1 MKIKNVVV
9 IGSGTMGS
17 GIAAHLCNANIP
29 VTLLDLKTEISEK
42 ARERIHKSRP
52 PLLIDKSKIN
62 NIKVG
67 NISDDF
73 DVVKDAD
80 WIVEAVVERIDVK
93 HQIYKKI
100 FKTRKDGAIVSSNT
114 SSIPIK
120 VLSEH
125 LTDIEKK
132 DFCITHFFNPV
143 RYMGL
148 LEIVKN
154 ENNDLNKINQ
164 LKEFCEVELG
174 KGAIICN
181 DTPGFLGNRV
191 GVYAMQVAMTEAFKM
206 KLSVEEADAIF
217 GRPMGIPKT
226 GVFGLY
232 DLIGIDLMAD
242 VLKSFIKELP
252 KSDEFHEVAKEIPLV
267 KKLIETG
274 YTGRKGKGGFYRI
287 NKTGATKVM
296 EAINLETGDYSPS
309 KKIDV
314 KSDKVD
320 LQALIN
326 RKDKYGEYA
335 WSVLSKIIK
344 YASSLIPNIT
354 KEFNDID
361 EAMRLGFNWA
371 KGPFEMLEEI
381 GVKNFFNRVDD
392 FTGNSFLEDL
402 SKTKNSE
409 HLTDIEKKDFCITHF
424 FNPVRYM
431 GLLEIVKNE
440 NNDLKKINQLKEFCE
455 IELGKGAI
463 VCNDTPG
470 FLGNRVGVYAMQV
483 AMTEAFKMK
492 LSVEEADAI
501 FGRPMGIPKTGVFG
515 LYDLIGID
523 LMADVLKSFIKE
535 LPKSDEFHEVAKEI
549 PLVKKLIETG
559 YTGRKGK
566 GGFYRM
572 NKTATSKVME
582 AINLES
588 GNYFPSKKIDVKSDK
603 VDLQGLINRKDKYG
617 EYAWSVLSKIIKY
630 ASSLVPGI
638 TKEFNDIDEAMR
650 LGFNWAKGPFEML
663 EEIGVKNFFD
673 KIDEYKGNNFLEK
686 LSKTKNEDFYGE
698 RQKYTNIETLGKV
711 KKTASSLDGND
722 SAKIYRFNDYNIVEF
737 TTKANA
743 LDYDSMDALKK
754 ATDKPLI
761 IINESMQFSA
771 GVNLT
776 YTMQFADKKDFK
788 SIEKFIKYFQETC
801 KHLKYSKHP
810 VISAP
815 SGLTLGG
822 GFEVMVQS
830 NFVASHT
837 NIVVGLVE
845 TIVGLIPAGGGC
857 KEMLARWLDT
867 DEAKKDPN
875 YAPLKVFDIIGYGK
889 TATSPVEAEPM
900 KYLRPVDKKI
910 MNRNSLLEVSKKIL
924 MENKDFKAPN
934 EVKFNLPG
942 KSVLEDMNK
951 ILDKLYNDKV
961 ILDHGVTVAKELAH
975 VLSGGDTTIDKTLSE
990 DDLFKLELDAFMRL
1004 IETQKTQDRIKHTL
1018 ATGKPLVN

>member
-17 GIAAHLCNANIP
+17 GIAAHLCNANVP
-29 VTLLDLKTEISEK
+29 VTLLDLTTEISTN

-67 NISDDF
+67 NINDNF

-80 WIVEAVVERIDVK
+80 WIVEAVVERIDIK
-93 HQIYKKI
+93 HQIYEKI
-100 FKTRKDGAIVSSNT
+100 FNARKDGAIVSSNT

-120 VLSEH
+120 VLSEN
-125 LTDIEKK
+125 LTDQQKK

-154 ENNDLNKINQ
+154 ENNDLNKINS

-191 GVYAMQVAMTEAFKM
+191 GVYAMQIAMTEAFKM

-252 KSDEFHEVAKEIPLV
+252 QTDKFHIVAQEIPLV
-267 KKLIETG
+267 KKLIDTG

-287 NKTGATKVM
+287 NKEGGSKVL
-296 EAINLETGDYSPS
+296 EALNLETGEYSPS

-320 LQALIN
+320 LNALIN
-326 RKDKYGEYA
+326 RGDKYGEYA

-344 YASSLIPNIT
+344 YASSLVPEIT

-381 GVKNFFNRVDD
+381 GVENFFSKIDE
-392 FTGNSFLEDL
+392 FEGNKFLEEL
-402 SKTKNSE
+402 SKTK
-409 HLTDIEKKDFCITHF
+409 DEK
-424 FNPVRYM
+424 
-431 GLLEIVKNE
+431 
-440 NNDLKKINQLKEFCE
+440 
-455 IELGKGAI
+455 
-463 VCNDTPG
+463 
-470 FLGNRVGVYAMQV
+470 
-483 AMTEAFKMK
+483 
-492 LSVEEADAI
+492 
-501 FGRPMGIPKTGVFG
+501 
-515 LYDLIGID
+515 
-523 LMADVLKSFIKE
+523 
-535 LPKSDEFHEVAKEI
+535 
-549 PLVKKLIETG
+549 
-559 YTGRKGK
+559 
-566 GGFYRM
+566 
-572 NKTATSKVME
+572 
-582 AINLES
+582 
-588 GNYFPSKKIDVKSDK
+588 
-603 VDLQGLINRKDKYG
+603 
-617 EYAWSVLSKIIKY
+617 
-630 ASSLVPGI
+630 
-638 TKEFNDIDEAMR
+638 
-650 LGFNWAKGPFEML
+650 
-663 EEIGVKNFFD
+663 
-673 KIDEYKGNNFLEK
+673 
-686 LSKTKNEDFYGE
+686 FYGE
-698 RQKYTNIETLGKV
+698 RQKYTNIETIGKV
-711 KKTASSLDGND
+711 KRKAQSVDGNS
-722 SAKIYRFNDYNIVEF
+722 SAQIYRFKDYNIVEF

-776 YTMQFADKKDFK
+776 YTMNFADKGDFK
-788 SIEKFIKYFQETC
+788 SIEKFIKYFQDTC
-801 KHLKYSKHP
+801 KHLKYSKYP

-822 GFEVMVQS
+822 GFEVLVQS

-837 NIVVGLVE
+837 NIVIGLVE

-857 KEMLARWLDT
+857 KEMLARWSET

-889 TATSPVEAEPM
+889 TATSPVEAVPM
-900 KYLRPVDKKI
+900 KYLKPEDKTI
-910 MNRNSLLEVSKKIL
+910 MNRNSLLEVSKKIIN
-924 MENKDFKAPN
+924 ENKNFTTT
-934 EVKFNLPG
+934 EELKFNLPG
-942 KSVLEDMNK
+942 ESVRGEMHK
-951 ILDKLYNDKV
+951 ILEKLYNDKV
-961 ILDHGVTVAKELAH
+961 ILDHGVEVAKELAY
-975 VLSGGDTTIDKTLSE
+975 VLSGGDTTVEKTLSE

-1004 IETQKTQDRIKHTL
+1004 IETKKTQERIKHTL

>member
-42 ARERIHKSRP
+42 ARERIHKSKP

-62 NIKVG
+62 NIKIG
-67 NISDDF
+67 NISDNF
-73 DVVKDAD
+73 NVVGDAD
-80 WIVEAVVERIDVK
+80 WIVEAVVERIDIK
-93 HQIYKKI
+93 HEIYDKI
-100 FKTRKDGAIVSSNT
+100 FKSRKDGAIVSSNT

-120 VLSEH
+120 VLSQNLDKEQ
-125 LTDIEKK
+125 KK

-154 ENNDLNKINQ
+154 EDNDLNKINQ
-164 LKEFCEVELG
+164 LKEFCETELG

-191 GVYAMQVAMTEAFKM
+191 GVYAMQIAMTEAFKM

-252 KSDEFHEVAKEIPLV
+252 KTDEFHEVAKEIPL
-267 KKLIETG
+267 I
-274 YTGRKGKGGFYRI
+274 
-287 NKTGATKVM
+287 
-296 EAINLETGDYSPS
+296 
-309 KKIDV
+309 
-314 KSDKVD
+314 
-320 LQALIN
+320 
-326 RKDKYGEYA
+326 
-335 WSVLSKIIK
+335 
-344 YASSLIPNIT
+344 
-354 KEFNDID
+354 
-361 EAMRLGFNWA
+361 
-371 KGPFEMLEEI
+371 
-381 GVKNFFNRVDD
+381 
-392 FTGNSFLEDL
+392 
-402 SKTKNSE
+402 
-409 HLTDIEKKDFCITHF
+409 
-424 FNPVRYM
+424 
-431 GLLEIVKNE
+431 
-440 NNDLKKINQLKEFCE
+440 
-455 IELGKGAI
+455 
-463 VCNDTPG
+463 
-470 FLGNRVGVYAMQV
+470 
-483 AMTEAFKMK
+483 
-492 LSVEEADAI
+492 
-501 FGRPMGIPKTGVFG
+501 
-515 LYDLIGID
+515 
-523 LMADVLKSFIKE
+523 
-535 LPKSDEFHEVAKEI
+535 
-549 PLVKKLIETG
+549 KKLIETG

-572 NKTATSKVME
+572 KKTDSGKGME
-582 AINLES
+582 AINLQTGEYS
-588 GNYFPSKKIDVKSDK
+588 TSKKIDVKSDK
-603 VDLQGLINRKDKYG
+603 VDLKGLISRNDKYG
-617 EYAWSVLSKIIKY
+617 EYAWSVLEKIIKY

-663 EEIGVKNFFD
+663 EEIGVKNFFEKVD
-673 KIDEYKGNNFLEK
+673 NFEGNNFLEN
-686 LSKTKNEDFYGE
+686 LSKTKNENFYGE
-698 RQKYTNIETLGKV
+698 RQKYTSIETLGKV
-711 KKTASSLDGND
+711 KKTSSSIDGNS
-722 SAKIYRFNDYNIVEF
+722 SASIYRFNDYNIVEF

-776 YTMQFADKKDFK
+776 YTMEFADKNDFK
-788 SIEKFIKYFQETC
+788 SIEKFIRYFQETC
-801 KHLKYSKHP
+801 KHLKYSKYP

-822 GFEVMVQS
+822 GFEVLVQS
-830 NFVASHT
+830 NFVAAHT
-837 NIVVGLVE
+837 NIVIGLVE

-857 KEMLARWLDT
+857 KEMLARWLNT
-867 DEAKKDPN
+867 EEAKKDPN

-889 TATSPVEAEPM
+889 TATSPIEAEPL
-900 KYLRPVDKKI
+900 KYLLPENKKI

-924 MENKDFKAPN
+924 NENKDFKAPT
-934 EVKFNLPG
+934 ELQFKLPG
-942 KSVLEDMNK
+942 KEVIGEMNK
-951 ILDKLYNDKV
+951 ILEKLYNDKI
-961 ILDHGVTVAKELAH
+961 ILDHGLEVAKELAF
-975 VLSGGDTTIDKTLSE
+975 VLSGGDTTLDKVLTE

-1004 IETQKTQDRIKHTL
+1004 IETKKTQDRIKHTL

>member
-1 MKIKNVVV
+1 MRIKNVVV

-29 VTLLDLKTEISEK
+29 VTLLDLKTEISEN

-52 PLLIDKSKIN
+52 PLLIDKSKIK

-67 NISDDF
+67 NIEDDF
-73 DVVKDAD
+73 SVVEQAD
-80 WIVEAVVERIDVK
+80 WVVEAVVERIDIK
-93 HQIYKKI
+93 HQIYEKI
-100 FKTRKDGAIVSSNT
+100 FKSRKDGAIVSSNT

-120 VLSEH
+120 VLSQNLNKEQ
-125 LTDIEKK
+125 KK

-154 ENNDLNKINQ
+154 EDNDLNKINQ
-164 LKEFCEVELG
+164 LKEFCELELG
-174 KGAIICN
+174 KGAIVCN

-191 GVYAMQVAMTEAFKM
+191 GVYAMQIAMTEAFKM

-252 KSDEFHEVAKEIPLV
+252 KTDEFHEVAKEIPLV

-274 YTGRKGKGGFYRI
+274 YTGRKGKGGFYRMK
-287 NKTGATKVM
+287 KTDSGKVM
-296 EAINLETGDYSPS
+296 EAINLQTGDYSPS
-309 KKIDV
+309 KKIDI

-320 LQALIN
+320 LKGLIN
-326 RKDKYGEYA
+326 RNDKYGEYA
-335 WSVLSKIIK
+335 WSVLEKIIK
-344 YASSLIPNIT
+344 YASSLVPEIT

-381 GVKNFFNRVDD
+381 GVKNFF
-392 FTGNSFLEDL
+392 
-402 SKTKNSE
+402 
-409 HLTDIEKKDFCITHF
+409 EK
-424 FNPVRYM
+424 V
-431 GLLEIVKNE
+431 E
-440 NNDLKKINQLKEFCE
+440 NF
-455 IELGKGAI
+455 
-463 VCNDTPG
+463 
-470 FLGNRVGVYAMQV
+470 
-483 AMTEAFKMK
+483 
-492 LSVEEADAI
+492 
-501 FGRPMGIPKTGVFG
+501 
-515 LYDLIGID
+515 
-523 LMADVLKSFIKE
+523 
-535 LPKSDEFHEVAKEI
+535 
-549 PLVKKLIETG
+549 
-559 YTGRKGK
+559 
-566 GGFYRM
+566 
-572 NKTATSKVME
+572 
-582 AINLES
+582 
-588 GNYFPSKKIDVKSDK
+588 
-603 VDLQGLINRKDKYG
+603 
-617 EYAWSVLSKIIKY
+617 
-630 ASSLVPGI
+630 
-638 TKEFNDIDEAMR
+638 
-650 LGFNWAKGPFEML
+650 
-663 EEIGVKNFFD
+663 
-673 KIDEYKGNNFLEK
+673 KGNNFLEN
-686 LSKTKNEDFYGE
+686 LSKTKNENFYGE
-698 RQKYTNIETLGKV
+698 RQKYTSIETLGKV
-711 KKTASSLDGND
+711 KKTATSVDGNS
-722 SAKIYRFNDYNIVEF
+722 SASIYRFNDYNIVEF

-776 YTMQFADKKDFK
+776 YTMEFADKNDFK

-810 VISAP
+810 VLSAP

-822 GFEVMVQS
+822 GFEVLVQS

-837 NIVVGLVE
+837 NIVIGLVE

-867 DEAKKDPN
+867 AEAKKDPN

-889 TATSPVEAEPM
+889 TATSPVEAEPL
-900 KYLRPVDKKI
+900 KYLLPENKKI

-924 MENKDFKAPN
+924 DDNKDFKAPN
-934 EVKFNLPG
+934 ELQFNLPG
-942 KSVLEDMNK
+942 KAVIGEMNK
-951 ILDKLYNDKV
+951 ILEKLYNDK
-961 ILDHGVTVAKELAH
+961 IIFDHGVEVAKELAF
-975 VLSGGDTTIDKTLSE
+975 VLSGGDTTMDKVLTE

-1004 IETQKTQDRIKHTL
+1004 IETKNTQDRIKHTL

>member
-80 WIVEAVVERIDVK
+80 WIVEAVVERIDIK
-93 HQIYKKI
+93 HQIYEKI
-100 FKTRKDGAIVSSNT
+100 FKVRKNGAIVSSNT

-120 VLSEH
+120 VLSQH
-125 LTDIEKK
+125 LTDTEKK

-164 LKEFCEVELG
+164 LKEFCEIELG
-174 KGAIICN
+174 KGAIVCN

-191 GVYAMQVAMTEAFKM
+191 GVYAMQIAMTEAFKM

-252 KSDEFHEVAKEIPLV
+252 
-267 KKLIETG
+267 ET
-274 YTGRKGKGGFYRI
+274 
-287 NKTGATKVM
+287 
-296 EAINLETGDYSPS
+296 
-309 KKIDV
+309 
-314 KSDKVD
+314 DK
-320 LQALIN
+320 
-326 RKDKYGEYA
+326 
-335 WSVLSKIIK
+335 
-344 YASSLIPNIT
+344 
-354 KEFNDID
+354 
-361 EAMRLGFNWA
+361 
-371 KGPFEMLEEI
+371 
-381 GVKNFFNRVDD
+381 
-392 FTGNSFLEDL
+392 
-402 SKTKNSE
+402 
-409 HLTDIEKKDFCITHF
+409 
-424 FNPVRYM
+424 
-431 GLLEIVKNE
+431 
-440 NNDLKKINQLKEFCE
+440 
-455 IELGKGAI
+455 
-463 VCNDTPG
+463 
-470 FLGNRVGVYAMQV
+470 
-483 AMTEAFKMK
+483 
-492 LSVEEADAI
+492 
-501 FGRPMGIPKTGVFG
+501 
-515 LYDLIGID
+515 
-523 LMADVLKSFIKE
+523 
-535 LPKSDEFHEVAKEI
+535 FHEVAKEI

-572 NKTATSKVME
+572 NKTGTTKVME

-588 GNYFPSKKIDVKSDK
+588 GDYTPAKKIDVKSDK
-603 VDLQGLINRKDKYG
+603 VDLKGLINRKDKYG

-673 KIDEYKGNNFLEK
+673 KVDNFKGNSFLEN
-686 LSKTKNEDFYGE
+686 LSKNKNEDFYGE

-722 SAKIYRFNDYNIVEF
+722 SAKIYRFSDYNIVEF

-801 KHLKYSKHP
+801 KHLKYSKYP
-810 VISAP
+810 VVSAP

-867 DEAKKDPN
+867 DEAKKDPH

-900 KYLRPVDKKI
+900 KYLRPSDKKI

-924 MENKDFKAPN
+924 LDNKDFKAPN
-934 EVKFNLPG
+934 ELQFKLPG
-942 KSVLEDMNK
+942 KAVRGEMDK

-961 ILDHGVTVAKELAH
+961 ILEHGVVVAKELAH

-990 DDLFKLELDAFMRL
+990 DDLFQLELDAFMKL
-1004 IETQKTQDRIKHTL
+1004 IETKKTQERIKHTL